1 MNLKDIERAM
11 IAKGVNKLLFK
22 FLSPNDNSKNQVYL
36 AGSLDILNV
45 LPMDEVRSVR
55 TPKGKH
61 ILSAAVDFH
70 WLRFGGDP
78 ISAPH
83 AQLILYPQYPEVR
96 LSGFLLGARGA
107 PNEIMATRDEGRVL
121 FLGVTPAG
129 RILAHAAKDAAL
141 FAELAA
147 LQNLEQTGAFKHLR
161 METSDGSRDR
171 LLERLATIAL
181 AGWLPAQ
188 KLQLDGRVGPC
199 NGTNCGGYTL
209 EAQLGI
215 TPNGRSEPDFE
226 GWELKSHGVTRFDRL
241 GVGQLTL
248 MTPEPTGGFYRDDGA
263 AAFVRRF
270 GYADQKIADR
280 LNFSSPHQ
288 AWVRN
293 KLTGLT
299 LNLLGYDRDAERIS
313 DPHASFALLNDD
325 GEVAAEWHYAGLLTH
340 WNRKHDKAAYV
351 PSLCQRGEPIQYRYG
366 ERVRL
371 GTGTDFNRFL
381 SAISNGAIWYD
392 PGIKLE
398 ASSTAQPRLKRRS
411 QFRIRSA
418 NLARMY
424 TRFEEVALLSD
435 EPPFRP

>member
-1 MNLKDIERAM
+1 MNLKDVERAM
-11 IAKGVNKLLFK
+11 IAQGATRLLFK
-22 FLSPNDNSKNQVYL
+22 FLSPNDNSKNQIYL

-45 LPMDEVRSVR
+45 LPMGEVRSVS

-70 WLRFGGDP
+70 WLQFGSDP
-78 ISAPH
+78 VAAPH

-107 PNEIMATRDEGRVL
+107 PNEIMVPRDEGRVL

-129 RILAHAAKDAAL
+129 RIIAHAAKDSTLLTELEAL
-141 FAELAA
+141 R
-147 LQNLEQTGAFKHLR
+147 NLEQTGAFRHLPIG
-161 METSDGSRDR
+161 TADGSRER
-171 LLERLATIAL
+171 LLERLAAIAL

-188 KLQLDGRVGPC
+188 KLQTDGRIGPC
-199 NGTNCGGYTL
+199 GGTNCGGYTL

-215 TPNGRSEPDFE
+215 QPNGRSEPDFE

-248 MTPEPTGGFYRDDGA
+248 MTPEPTGGLYKADGA
-263 AAFVRRF
+263 SSFVRRF
-270 GYADQKIADR
+270 GYPDKSNEDR
-280 LNFSSPHQ
+280 LNFSSPHH

-293 KLTGLT
+293 RLTGLT
-299 LNLLGYDRDAERIS
+299 LNLLGYDREKKRII
-313 DPHASFALLNDD
+313 DPHSSFALLNDE

-351 PSLCQRGEPIQYRYG
+351 PSICQRGDPIHYQYG
-366 ERVRL
+366 DRVRL
-371 GTGTDFNRFL
+371 GTSTDFERFL
-381 SAISNGAIWYD
+381 SALSSGAIWYD

-398 ASSTAQPRLKRRS
+398 GASTAQPRLKRRS

-418 NLARMY
+418 NLAGMY
-424 TRFEEVALLSD
+424 ARFEEVSL
-435 EPPFRP
+435 

>member
-1 MNLKDIERAM
+1 MSLKDIERAM
-11 IAKGVNKLLFK
+11 LAQGVTKLLFK
-22 FLSPNDNSKNQVYL
+22 FLSPNDNSKNQIYL

-45 LPMDEVRSVR
+45 LPMDEVRSVS

-70 WLRFGGDP
+70 WLRFDGDP
-78 ISAPH
+78 IAAPH

-107 PNEIMATRDEGRVL
+107 PNQIMVPRDEGRVL
-121 FLGVTPAG
+121 FLGTTPSG
-129 RILAHAAKDAAL
+129 RIVAHAAKDPAL
-141 FAELAA
+141 IAELAV
-147 LQNLEQTGAFKHLR
+147 LRSLEQTGAFKHLR
-161 METSDGSRDR
+161 IGAVDGSRAR
-171 LLERLATIAL
+171 LLERLTAIASS
-181 AGWLPAQ
+181 GWLPAQ
-188 KLQLDGRVGPC
+188 KLQADGSVGPC

-209 EAQLGI
+209 EAQLDI

-226 GWELKSHGVTRFDRL
+226 GWELKSHAVTRFDSL

-248 MTPEPTGGFYRDDGA
+248 MTPEPTGGFYKADGA

-270 GYADQKIADR
+270 GYPDQSIQDR
-280 LNFSSPHQ
+280 LNFSSPHR

-293 KLTGLT
+293 DLTGLT
-299 LNLLGYDRDAERIS
+299 LKLLGYDRKKERIV
-313 DPHASFALLNDD
+313 DPHSSFALLNDE

-351 PSLCQRGEPIQYRYG
+351 PSLCQRGEPNRYRYG
-366 ERVRL
+366 DRVRL
-371 GTGTDFNRFL
+371 GTGTDFDRFL
-381 SAISNGAIWYD
+381 SAISSGAIWYD

-398 ASSTAQPRLKRRS
+398 AASTVRPSLKRRS

-424 TRFEEVALLSD
+424 AQFEEVAL
-435 EPPFRP
+435 